1 MPEYMPGP
9 DTTYQAYGRPWANVS
24 NAPFREYK
32 SVVHEGGIA
41 TPMIVHW
48 PAGIERD
55 GELERQPGH
64 IVDLMATAVDL
75 GNATYPDTV
84 EDLSEKHP
92 ERLEKMT
99 QQWDSAARHFNAV
112 PWPYGGE
119 CGMEEDK

>member
-1 MPEYMPGP
+1 MYSDNRGVEP
-9 DTTYQAYGRPWANVS
+9 QASGEVQTSLYPRVT
-24 NAPFREYK
+24 RE
-32 SVVHEGGIA
+32 E
-41 TPMIVHW
+41 
-48 PAGIERD
+48 
-55 GELERQPGH
+55 ELERQPGH

-119 CGMEEDK
+119 CGTEEDK